1 MTEFDRLPSELRQ
14 WLSSAVLPWRPKS
27 VKQTY
32 QKALS
37 RVDDA
42 DLALAELSRVEQRL
56 IAKDA
61 RKIWGDG
68 HPFTDSALG

>member
-14 WLSSAVLPWRPKS
+14 WLSSAVLPWRPRS

-37 RVDDA
+37 RVGDA
-42 DLALAELSRVEQRL
+42 DLALAELSRVEQKL
-56 IAKDA
+56 IARDA
-61 RKIWGDG
+61 RKVWGND
-68 HPFTDSALG
+68 HPFASGA